1 MTSNAVEYGARPA
14 APPSVAV
21 EEETAAIARLANSEE
36 RITP

>member
-14 APPSVAV
+14 APPVAV
-21 EEETAAIARLANSEE
+21 EEETATIARRAKLEE